1 MFVHKIIAIITK
13 PGLLW
18 ACSYSLPK
26 YFLLSINTL
35 GANSI
40 VPTIV
45 GITINAKALSI
56 KFIAM
61 SIDIVE
67 ATIIINT

>member
-1 MFVHKIIAIITK
+1 MGKSHN
-13 PGLLW
+13 
-18 ACSYSLPK
+18 LPK

-35 GANSI
+35 GANSK

-45 GITINAKALSI
+45 GMTINAKALSI

-61 SIDIVE
+61 LIEIVD